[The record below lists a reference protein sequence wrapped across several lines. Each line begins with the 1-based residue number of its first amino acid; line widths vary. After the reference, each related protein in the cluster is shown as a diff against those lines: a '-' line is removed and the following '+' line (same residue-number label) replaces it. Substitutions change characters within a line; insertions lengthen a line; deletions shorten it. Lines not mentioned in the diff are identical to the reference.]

1 MGAEFIG
8 ILLVIV
14 YAGAISILFLFVVMM
29 LNSRL
34 LEVSSTLMTYLSVG
48 SLVSL
53 VFFVESLFIFF
64 FDLDIISCYFIEYK
78 IYNLWIYSIDY
89 ILDIK
94 LIGELLINHYFIFL
108 FIASI
113 VLLLALVG
121 AIELTYKT
129 TYLNLSDYNTTRYS
143 YNNKIFNKSYGVF

>member
-1 MGAEFIG
+1 
-8 ILLVIV
+8 
-14 YAGAISILFLFVVMM
+14 M

-34 LEVSSTLMTYLSVG
+34 LEVYSTLMTYLSVG
-48 SLVSL
+48 SLVIFI
-53 VFFVESLFIFF
+53 FFFELSFIFF

-78 IYNLWIYSIDY
+78 IYNVWIYSIDY

-94 LIGELLINHYFIFL
+94 LIGELLINHYFLFL
-108 FIASI
+108 FIAGI

-129 TYLNLSDYNTTRYS
+129 TYLNLLDYNTTRYS
-143 YNNKIFNKSYGVF
+143 YNNKIFNKSYGLL